1 MERTTTP
8 DLADRMDV
16 PWVPWD
22 LRDVPLDRLGDS
34 AEARQLVSGLLAR
47 VAAPAHELV
56 VGGFNNTI

>member
-8 DLADRMDV
+8 DLADRMG
-16 PWVPWD
+16 VPWD

-47 VAAPAHELV
+47 VAAPSHELV

>member
-8 DLADRMDV
+8 DLADRMD
-16 PWVPWD
+16 VPWD

>member
-8 DLADRMDV
+8 DLADRMD
-16 PWVPWD
+16 VPWD

-47 VAAPAHELV
+47 VAAPSHELV